1 MGMQF
6 STIIMESNID
16 IPQKAKDK
24 SVTWSSS
31 TDPGHICSLGYTR
44 DT

>member
-1 MGMQF
+1 MLARMWQNRNPYTVLMGMQF

-24 SVTWSSS
+24 SVT
-31 TDPGHICSLGYTR
+31 
-44 DT
+44 